1 MGARNLISTQAT
13 SYVAAVYST
22 AERYHSKKLFLHAE
36 CVATHFDALAKL
48 GVRYDARGKHS
59 DTCHLFLID
68 ERTDFTRDFKK
79 IVGSRHIGTLKT
91 KYCVLVLQPF
101 VEALATFEG
110 DPLSD
115 EALEWRKQFT
125 VLVPYVAPPGLAS
138 RPGHFMVRPDLKE
151 ASERKEAERRAAFRA
166 ARKAPLPPAGEDGF

>member
-1 MGARNLISTQAT
+1 MISTQAT
-13 SYVAAVYST
+13 PYIAAVYSN
-22 AERYHSKKLFLHAE
+22 AERYNSNKLYIHADS
-36 CVATHFDALAKL
+36 AAAHFDALAKL

-79 IVGSRHIGTLKT
+79 IVSSRHIGTLKT

-138 RPGHFMVRPDLKE
+138 RPGHFMVRPDLVE
-151 ASERKEAERRAAFRA
+151 ASKQKKAERRAAFQA
-166 ARKAPLPPAGEDGF
+166 ARDTPLPPAGEDDL